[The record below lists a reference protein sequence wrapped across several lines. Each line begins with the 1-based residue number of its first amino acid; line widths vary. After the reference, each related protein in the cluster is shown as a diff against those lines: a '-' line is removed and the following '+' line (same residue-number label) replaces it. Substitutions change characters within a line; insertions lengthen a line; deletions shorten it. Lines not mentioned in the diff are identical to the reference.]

1 MRQSMNF
8 QTART
13 RKIVKAVAI
22 RIRIEK
28 PGRFVCRA
36 SVSDAACT
44 WRFTETPY
52 NHSDSVSIRS
62 ARAKSSS
69 VRPPL
74 LWVDKARRTLL

>member
-22 RIRIEK
+22 RIRIE
-28 PGRFVCRA
+28 RVVTR
-36 SVSDAACT
+36 
-44 WRFTETPY
+44 PY
-52 NHSDSVSIRS
+52 SDSVSIRS

-74 LWVDKARRTLL
+74 LWVDKAKRTLL